1 MRSKRNSSHIMLVH
15 SDCPASENGAIPLA
29 LNLGTRSMMSPHDC
43 GGSAPTWSKIFLF
56 QYRTI
61 GVTVS
66 IGTAYSLPST
76 VAAPNVA
83 GKRLS
88 LRSGFSSNQ
97 LVRSTT
103 WSAST

>member
-1 MRSKRNSSHIMLVH
+1 MLVQ
-15 SDCPASENGAIPLA
+15 SDCPARENGAIPLA

-43 GGSAPTWSKIFLF
+43 GGSAPTWAKIFLF

-61 GVTVS
+61 GATVS

-76 VAAPNVA
+76 VAAPNA
-83 GKRLS
+83 DGNRPS
-88 LRSGFSSNQ
+88 FRSGFSANQ

>member
-15 SDCPASENGAIPLA
+15 SDWPASENGAIFLA
-29 LNLGTRSMMSPHDC
+29 LNFGTRSMMSPHDC
-43 GGSAPTWSKIFLF
+43 GGSAPTLSKISLF

-76 VAAPNVA
+76 VAAPKVE
-83 GKRLS
+83 GKRESLS
-88 LRSGFSSNQ
+88 SGFSANQ
-97 LVRSTT
+97 LVRSI
-103 WSAST
+103 